1 MGHKIGAIRTG
12 KKLNLK
18 ELATFIE
25 IDAKPDVVW
34 NHMAAFRHYPEWN
47 PFILAVDGHPMVGE
61 RLTLT
66 LKLQTPDGRNQAN
79 HVITPVVTKV
89 EDEHEIRWEH
99 GTWFPGMLN
108 IEHWIRIS
116 QRKGGVKFHQC
127 MRTEGLMTAVLK
139 DDYFSMFRIG
149 FDAMNAALKKRVET
163 LEPPRIKG
171 QPIANDN
178 GARARAAA
186 ALARSMGNA

>member
-1 MGHKIGAIRTG
+1 MGHKIGPIRTG

-89 EDEHEIRWEH
+89 EMR
-99 GTWFPGMLN
+99 
-108 IEHWIRIS
+108 R
-116 QRKGGVKFHQC
+116 GVKVS
-127 MRTEGLMTAVLK
+127 GSILK
-139 DDYFSMFRIG
+139 NRVGGDLSPLCGWPG
-149 FDAMNAALKKRVET
+149 F
-163 LEPPRIKG
+163 
-171 QPIANDN
+171 QF
-178 GARARAAA
+178 
-186 ALARSMGNA
+186 